1 VPVPHDHNFL
11 ASVAEDRRQA
21 DLKAVSPLEKFAN
34 VWADPEDLLHDL
46 VVARY
51 RAFMRFHGIK
61 L

>member
-21 DLKAVSPLEKFAN
+21 DLKAESPLEKFAT
-34 VWADPEDLLHDL
+34 VWANPELLITDKI
-46 VVARY
+46 VARY
-51 RAFMRFHGIK
+51 REFMASHGIK